1 MLSMTNTSRR
11 KAIPAIAVVAALVVA
26 VSVALAGCTESARV
40 SYNIKQDADNFNV
53 ARRLTVFN
61 MRSDKVLMQMTGCF
75 ALHND
80 TDNELEVVC
89 ELPDGSYQKHL
100 VYLNDWTM
108 YTVEQLDT
116 SDVDRFNYEL
126 NFLPQ
131 ELPGVKIT
139 SKDEADGRQ
148 GRALRDRA
156 GAAEHVVR
164 QPGQRDP
171 SKGAGEDHQRRGHE
185 LAGRAEAPGE
195 AHRAATHRRKHLRR
209 IPHIQ

>member
-1 MLSMTNTSRR
+1 MLSMTNTGRC
-11 KAIPAIAVVAALVVA
+11 KAIPAIAVVAALAVA
-26 VSVALAGCTESARV
+26 ASVALAGCTESARV
-40 SYNIKQDADNFNV
+40 SHNIAQEADNFNV

-80 TDNELEVVC
+80 AENELEVVC

-139 SKDEADGRQ
+139 SND
-148 GRALRDRA
+148 
-156 GAAEHVVR
+156 
-164 QPGQRDP
+164 
-171 SKGAGEDHQRRGHE
+171 
-185 LAGRAEAPGE
+185 
-195 AHRAATHRRKHLRR
+195 
-209 IPHIQ
+209 

>member
-26 VSVALAGCTESARV
+26 VSLAGCTESARV

-100 VYLNDWTM
+100 VYLDDWTM
-108 YTVEQLDT
+108 YTVEQLDA

-139 SKDEADGRQ
+139 SKD
-148 GRALRDRA
+148 
-156 GAAEHVVR
+156 
-164 QPGQRDP
+164 
-171 SKGAGEDHQRRGHE
+171 
-185 LAGRAEAPGE
+185 
-195 AHRAATHRRKHLRR
+195 
-209 IPHIQ
+209 

>member
-26 VSVALAGCTESARV
+26 VSLAGCTESARV

-108 YTVEQLDT
+108 YTVEQLDA

-139 SKDEADGRQ
+139 SKD
-148 GRALRDRA
+148 
-156 GAAEHVVR
+156 
-164 QPGQRDP
+164 
-171 SKGAGEDHQRRGHE
+171 
-185 LAGRAEAPGE
+185 
-195 AHRAATHRRKHLRR
+195 
-209 IPHIQ
+209 